1 MHARAGIGR
10 EEAVGQGALM
20 AEKGWNAVCRCE
32 GRGMEGGGMLEG
44 LVLGVAL
51 GSK

>member
-1 MHARAGIGR
+1 MRGLRLGGR
-10 EEAVGQGALM
+10 RRWGRVHVM
-20 AEKGWNAVCRCE
+20 AEKDWNAVCRCE

-44 LVLGVAL
+44 LVVGVAL